1 MEGQATRK
9 GILPV
14 MATPLSTHAAPTGK
28 PSWDTVTLPKCL
40 GAVLVMQVVLFFS
53 DRYDWFW
60 FNEFKGYSAL
70 ITVAATAIALLL
82 ISAIVLA
89 SGFTKARTQ
98 FSLATLLL
106 VIPVVAIPC
115 GWFANEIGEA
125 RRYRSLFASG
135 RVHAGYAQDYV
146 DRPLVRWLERR
157 LGEEYF
163 RDVTSVFFD
172 EPDPAVLK
180 ELARL
185 GQLEYLKLAGDQ
197 FTDDDLAY
205 VAQCSRLKS
214 LYIAKTPITDAG
226 MKHLRRLRE
235 LEHVDLSG
243 TKITDS
249 GLAELKDS
257 TELRELN
264 LNETRITG
272 AGLEHLQG
280 LTHLVALNL
289 NRTKVDD
296 SGLAQIKGL
305 TQLRYLCLN
314 ETPVSDAGL
323 IHLRG
328 LPLTDL
334 FLSSTQ
340 IGNSGLAYLADLT
353 ELTNL
358 QLSKTKVT
366 DAGLENLM
374 GLKNLQYLVIDQNDL
389 SLEVKE
395 SLPKSLP
402 PLCKIISW

>member
-14 MATPLSTHAAPTGK
+14 MAMPLTTHAAPTDK

-125 RRYRSLFASG
+125 RRYRSLFDSNG
-135 RVHAGYAQDYV
+135 VGAGYEPDYV

-157 LGEEYF
+157 LGMEYF
-163 RDVTSVFFD
+163 RDVTSLD
-172 EPDPAVLK
+172 IRQPDPAVLK
-180 ELARL
+180 ELERL
-185 GQLEYLKLAGDQ
+185 GQLEFLRLEGDQ

-205 VAQCSRLKS
+205 VAQCSRLKY

-226 MKHLRRLRE
+226 MLHLRRLRE
-235 LEHVDLSG
+235 LEYVDLSG
-243 TKITDS
+243 TKITDT

-272 AGLEHLQG
+272 AGLEHLKG
-280 LTHLVALNL
+280 LPQLVALYL
-289 NRTKVDD
+289 NGTKLGD
-296 SGLAQIKGL
+296 SGLAQIEGL

-314 ETPVSDAGL
+314 ETAVSDAGL
-323 IHLRG
+323 IHLKG
-328 LPLTDL
+328 LPLTHL

-340 IGNSGLAYLADLT
+340 IGDSGLAHLADHT
-353 ELTNL
+353 ELTYL
-358 QLSKTKVT
+358 QLSNAKVT
-366 DAGLENLM
+366 DAGLENLT
-374 GLKNLQYLVIDQNDL
+374 GLKKLEYLVIDQNDL
-389 SLEVKE
+389 SSEAKE

-402 PLCKIISW
+402 PLCKIYW

>member
-1 MEGQATRK
+1 M
-9 GILPV
+9 
-14 MATPLSTHAAPTGK
+14 PLTTHAAPTDK

-163 RDVTSVFFD
+163 RDVTYLHLE
-172 EPDPAVLK
+172 EPNPAVLA
-180 ELARL
+180 ELERL
-185 GQLEYLKLAGDQ
+185 GQLEYLKLVGEQ

-205 VAQCSRLKS
+205 VARCSRLQS
-214 LYIAKTPITDAG
+214 LSIEKTPITDAG
-226 MKHLRRLRE
+226 MKHLRGLRE
-235 LEHVDLSG
+235 LSRVDLGG
-243 TKITDS
+243 TKITDL
-249 GLAELKDS
+249 GLAELKDLR
-257 TELRELN
+257 ELRELN
-264 LNETRITG
+264 LKDTPITS
-272 AGLEHLQG
+272 AGLEHLKG
-280 LTHLVALNL
+280 LSQLVVLYL
-289 NRTKVDD
+289 DRTKVDD
-296 SGLAQIKGL
+296 SGLAHLKDLPQLRALLLNETQVSDVGL
-305 TQLRYLCLN
+305 TQLRGIPLVHLSL
-314 ETPVSDAGL
+314 EGTPIGDLGL
-323 IHLRG
+323 V
-328 LPLTDL
+328 
-334 FLSSTQ
+334 Q
-340 IGNSGLAYLADLT
+340 LADQT
-353 ELTNL
+353 ELIFL
-358 QLSKTKVT
+358 KLSKTKIT
-366 DAGLENLM
+366 DAGLENLS
-374 GLKNLQYLVIDQNDL
+374 GLKNLQTLVIDQNDL
-389 SLEVKE
+389 SSEAKE

-402 PLCKIISW
+402 PLCKIYW